1 MKKMIY
7 IVFVEPES
15 PGNIGFLARTMK
27 NFGFSNLVLINPGK
41 IENETYYHAMHAR
54 DVISER
60 RTYNSLEEFAS
71 EERIDFMV
79 GTTGVAGGS
88 YNIQRIA
95 VTPEQLA
102 DSMNI
107 NGKLALIFGREG
119 NGLSNHEITLCDLVV
134 SIPTHESYPIMNI
147 SHAASI
153 ILYELFKKEK
163 KYPVEDLGEA
173 SLIEK
178 ESLISNMD
186 EIINK
191 LDYPNHKS
199 KNASIVFRRLLGRS
213 FISGREAHTL
223 KGTLRRIKTR
233 LKNNQE

>member
-1 MKKMIY
+1 MIY
-7 IVFVEPES
+7 VVFVEPES

-27 NFGFSNLVLINPGK
+27 NFGLSNLVLINPGK
-41 IENETYYHAMHAR
+41 IQNETYYHAMHAR
-54 DVISER
+54 DVISDCE
-60 RTYNSLEEFAS
+60 TYNSLEEFARV
-71 EERIDFMV
+71 EGIDFMV

-119 NGLSNHEITLCDLVV
+119 NGLSNNEINLCDLVV
-134 SIPTHESYPIMNI
+134 SIPTHESYPIMNV
-147 SHAASI
+147 SHAAAI
-153 ILYELFKKEK
+153 IFHELYKKEK
-163 KYPVEDLGEA
+163 TYPVEDLGEA
-173 SLIEK
+173 SLMEK
-178 ESLISNMD
+178 ENLIVSMD
-186 EIINK
+186 EIISK

-213 FISGREAHTL
+213 FISAREAHTL
-223 KGTLRRIKTR
+223 QGTLRRIKDR
-233 LKNNQE
+233 LHKL

>member
-1 MKKMIY
+1 MIY

-41 IENETYYHAMHAR
+41 IENETYYYAMHAK
-54 DVISER
+54 DVINECE
-60 RTYNSLEEFAS
+60 TYNSLEEFAC
-71 EERIDFMV
+71 EEGIDFMV

-102 DSMNI
+102 DSINI

-119 NGLSNHEITLCDLVV
+119 NGLYNREIALCDLIV
-134 SIPTHESYPIMNI
+134 SIPTHESYPIMNV

-153 ILYELFKKEK
+153 IFYELFKKEK
-163 KYPVEDLGEA
+163 KYPVEDLAEA
-173 SLIEK
+173 SLKEK
-178 ESLISNMD
+178 ESLISTMD

-213 FISGREAHTL
+213 FISAREAHTL
-223 KGTLRRIKTR
+223 KGTLRRIR
-233 LKNNQE
+233 DRIL

>member
-1 MKKMIY
+1 MIY

-71 EERIDFMV
+71 EEGIDFMV

-95 VTPEQLA
+95 VTR
-102 DSMNI
+102 N
-107 NGKLALIFGREG
+107 NWR
-119 NGLSNHEITLCDLVV
+119 
-134 SIPTHESYPIMNI
+134 IP
-147 SHAASI
+147 
-153 ILYELFKKEK
+153 
-163 KYPVEDLGEA
+163 
-173 SLIEK
+173 
-178 ESLISNMD
+178 
-186 EIINK
+186 
-191 LDYPNHKS
+191 
-199 KNASIVFRRLLGRS
+199 
-213 FISGREAHTL
+213 
-223 KGTLRRIKTR
+223 
-233 LKNNQE
+233 